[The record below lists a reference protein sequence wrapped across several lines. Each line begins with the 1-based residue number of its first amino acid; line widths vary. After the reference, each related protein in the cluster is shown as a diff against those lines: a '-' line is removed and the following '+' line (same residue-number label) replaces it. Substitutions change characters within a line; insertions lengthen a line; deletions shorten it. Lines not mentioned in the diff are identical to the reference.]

1 MEDYPQVM
9 NDAFQEAVASNP
21 GGAGIFTDF
30 DGTLSHIV
38 EVPSDARP
46 VDGAREILSEL
57 SERLGVVAIVS
68 GRAAGELLEWLGPDV
83 EIWGVHGAE
92 HTVDGRVE
100 LTGAAADFAAL
111 IKRAHADLQTR
122 LAKLEMPGTILE
134 DKTVMLAL
142 HYRNASDPGAARK
155 ALLGLATEAAQKH
168 DLVASEGRMV
178 IELRP
183 PVEFSK
189 ADVVRR
195 RSAELEL
202 RAAAFIGDDTVDL
215 PGYAALDE
223 LAKGGVATTR
233 VGVRSPESPAQLLER
248 ADVVVDGPEGTLE
261 WLRSLL

>member
-1 MEDYPQVM
+1 MT
-9 NDAFQEAVASNP
+9 DAFLEAVASNP
-21 GGAGIFTDF
+21 ERAGVFTDF

-38 EVPSDARP
+38 ELPSDARP
-46 VDGAREILSEL
+46 VEGAQEILSEL
-57 SERLGVVAIVS
+57 SDRLGVVAIVS
-68 GRAAGELLEWLGPDV
+68 GRAAGELLEWLGPNV

-92 HTVDGRVE
+92 HTVNGRVE

-111 IKRAHADLQTR
+111 IKRAHSDLQTR
-122 LAKLEMPGTILE
+122 LAKLKLPGTVLE

-142 HYRNASDPGAARK
+142 HYRNASDREAAGK
-155 ALLGLATEAAQKH
+155 ALLRLATEAAEKH
-168 DLVASEGRMV
+168 DLIASQARMV

-195 RSAELEL
+195 RAAELDL

-223 LAKGGVATTR
+223 LAREGVATTR
-233 VGVRSPESPAQLLER
+233 VAVGSHESPAQLLER
-248 ADVVVDGPEGTLE
+248 ADVVVNGPEGALE

>member
-1 MEDYPQVM
+1 MT
-9 NDAFQEAVASNP
+9 DAFREAVASKP
-21 GGAGIFTDF
+21 ERVGVFTDF
-30 DGTLSHIV
+30 DGTLSRIV

-46 VDGAREILSEL
+46 VEGAPEVLSEL
-57 SERLGVVAIVS
+57 SDRLGVVAIVS
-68 GRAAGELLEWLGPDV
+68 GRAAGELLEWLGPRV

-100 LTGAAADFAAL
+100 LTGAAAGFAAL
-111 IKRAHADLQTR
+111 IKRAHSDLQTR
-122 LAKLEMPGTILE
+122 LAKLELPGTVLE

-142 HYRNASDPGAARK
+142 HYRNASDPEAAGK
-155 ALLGLATEAAQKH
+155 ALLGLATEAAEKH
-168 DLVASEGRMV
+168 DLVASQARMV

-223 LAKGGVATTR
+223 LAELGVATTR
-233 VGVRSPESPAQLLER
+233 VAVRSSESPSLLLQR
-248 ADVVVDGPEGTLE
+248 ADVVVDGPEGALE